1 MLEAIYHRFT
11 DYYKTTFNTIYFH
24 NVVKFHG
31 WLNVVHSVV
40 YIIYFMKIIYQ
51 LIFSLLVRPLV
62 KQGVTANCYF
72 SLDVLVLDRARTDKG
87 LLW

>member
-1 MLEAIYHRFT
+1 VPDVGCAFEDLRHRWKDVIYHRFT

-40 YIIYFMKIIYQ
+40 YIIYFMKMICQ
-51 LIFSLLVRPLV
+51 LIFSLLVGSLV
-62 KQGVTANCYF
+62 KQVVTAICYF
-72 SLDVLVLDRARTDKG
+72 
-87 LLW
+87 